1 MKIDQFKPFIGDEE
15 YASIKDCFDRNW
27 ITEGPKS
34 KELCDK
40 LLDLIG
46 CKYGVFA
53 NNGTLSLYMA
63 LKALGIGQGDEVLV
77 PNFTF
82 IASMNAV
89 IMAGATPVLVDIR
102 SDNLHIDISKC
113 EEALTSRTKA
123 IMPVHLY
130 GTAVNMDEL
139 MSFAKA
145 NSLKVV
151 EDAAQ
156 AIGVYWKDQHCGSFG
171 DCGSFSFFAD
181 KTITM
186 GEGGFVCTNDENVYR
201 KLLTLR
207 NQGRVDRGS
216 FIHPEV
222 GYNFRITDIQASIG
236 LTQLRKLNF
245 IIKDKTRIID
255 RYYKN
260 LKDVP
265 GVKIFRPDRE
275 SNHVPFRVA
284 LILNSPSSGLM
295 DYLKNNGVE
304 TRGFFFP
311 LHKQPCFS
319 CLNLN
324 DADFEQSISVHSKG
338 LCMPSYPG
346 LEDDK
351 IDFICN
357 LMKCYLTTSPW
368 DLQTR

>member
-1 MKIDQFKPFIGDEE
+1 MKINQCRPFIGEEE
-15 YASIKDCFDRNW
+15 YASMKDCFDRNW

-34 KELCDK
+34 EELSKK

-53 NNGTLSLYMA
+53 NNGTLSLYMS

-89 IMAGATPVLVDIR
+89 IMAGAKPVLVDIEKD
-102 SDNLHIDISKC
+102 SLHIDVSKC

-123 IMPVHLY
+123 IMPVHIY

-139 MSFAKA
+139 MSFATS
-145 NSLKVV
+145 NSLKVI

-156 AIGVYWKDQHCGSFG
+156 AIGVYWKERHCGSFG

-186 GEGGFVCTNDENVYR
+186 GEGGFVCTNDEEVYN

-216 FIHPEV
+216 FIHPHI
-222 GYNFRITDIQASIG
+222 GYNFRITDLQASIG
-236 LTQLRKLNF
+236 LTQLGKLEF
-245 IIKDKTRIID
+245 IVKDKSRIIQ
-255 RYYKN
+255 RYSDN
-260 LKDVP
+260 LD
-265 GVKIFRPDRE
+265 GISGLTIFKPQKG

-284 LILNSPSSGLM
+284 LMLEESTKGL
-295 DYLKNNGVE
+295 DSFLKVNQIE
-304 TRGFFFP
+304 TREFFYP
-311 LHKQPCFS
+311 LHKQPCIS
-319 CLNLN
+319 CLGLCDDNFPN
-324 DADFEQSISVHSKG
+324 SILVHDRG
-338 LCMPSYPG
+338 LCMPSYIG

-351 IDFICN
+351 IDYICN
-357 LMKCYLTTSPW
+357 HIKVYLTTTPW